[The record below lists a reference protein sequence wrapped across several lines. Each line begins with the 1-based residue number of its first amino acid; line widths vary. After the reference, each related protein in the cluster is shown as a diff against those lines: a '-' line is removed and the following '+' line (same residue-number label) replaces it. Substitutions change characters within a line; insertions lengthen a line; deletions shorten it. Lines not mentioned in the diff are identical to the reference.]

1 MRSFAILTAVAIPFS
16 FISAISAQDTQGVSN
31 YSPGDP
37 LVNLINTSPT
47 QTHVYKVEGN
57 ADNPGT
63 AYGAGEGALP
73 AATVLPGQ
81 TVAFHLGQGFIG
93 ALTAKNGEGT
103 RFEVNFRGD
112 SPGEYKTWY
121 NSDMQFG
128 MSDTTIGPA
137 HGEKLINGDD
147 SLAGEPDC
155 LATANS
161 AWGSLDEQAQQELLD
176 TGYLEGTTGKDGVL
190 TSVHMDKQ
198 AGDNVVDFYQN
209 ITGFKAYV
217 VPGSVVGKKTN
228 ATGRKADTH
237 TWSVKTKELTITG
250 Y

>member
-1 MRSFAILTAVAIPFS
+1 MHSFTIPTAVAILFS
-16 FISAISAQDTQGVSN
+16 FFSSVAADPQGVAN
-31 YSPGDP
+31 YSPGGP
-37 LVNLINTSPT
+37 LINLINTSPT

-57 ADNPGT
+57 ADNPPT

-81 TVAFHLGQGFIG
+81 TVKYHLGAGFIG
-93 ALTAKNGEGT
+93 AFTAKNGEGS

-128 MSDTTIGPA
+128 MSDTTLGPT
-137 HGEKLINGDD
+137 HGDKQINGKP
-147 SLAGEPDC
+147 SLAGEQDC
-155 LATANS
+155 LAKANS
-161 AWGSLDEQAQQELLD
+161 AWPSVDVATQQGLLD
-176 TGYLEGTTGKDGVL
+176 TGYLEGTTGANGML

-198 AGDNVVDFYQN
+198 AESEVVDFFQN
-209 ITGFKAYV
+209 VAQFNSYV
-217 VPGSVVGKKTN
+217 HSGSVAGKE
-228 ATGRKADTH
+228 TGDTAAAADRFS
-237 TWSVKTKELTITG
+237 WSVKTKEMDLTG